1 MNQNQGN
8 QNPQNQRN
16 QFNQGRNQRN
26 PRQNQ
31 QMNKF
36 QGPGPMNQQN
46 NQFNQR
52 QQNFGQNQQQWNQQQ
67 NWGQQNRQQGNNWNR
82 NQGPPPLMGQ
92 SWGNPDNSFEG
103 GHQDEYQEEEYY
115 EDYPEGE
122 YSHYEEEYNEEEEF
136 TQQQQQQQQQKQET
150 PQKPQK
156 APDERFYEDN
166 FDEVPQTSSQVD
178 AAGPSTKIP
187 PPESTSTKEDTPP
200 KKEAEK
206 DEDELRF
213 DEQFKKWEEQFLNWK
228 KQNQNHPDRRAY
240 REYEMKFEECRKNL
254 LERREQMRRRKMQ
267 EKLQAIRA
275 EESAQE
281 DAQAKDVEKKA
292 EDVPKDVVQEEKTTP
307 EESQAAAPVESEP
320 LPQKQLENLTNLF
333 NANSGSIPGLDLVTH
348 EEKAGQEEARESS
361 ETVNL
366 LAGTLGEL
374 NRGANLAEI
383 SRNISSLLKT
393 PNLMDIL
400 SLVKGTSKEQSTVE
414 HAPLEKPNLDPWVD
428 MNDPWADIGA
438 GRSQERQEERYLER
452 NFDDRRIPEDFGHE
466 HRRFPEQFGMGDRGR
481 MYDDYSAARRYPDRG
496 ISRMDEDSMSQQSG
510 NWMRNYGDRM
520 NDFDNSRSSFSNV
533 NYDDSGD
540 IFRPTQVIDYQNMS
554 RDRASVDPLKD
565 PLAKKWPED
574 DILRPAKV
582 VDYGH
587 KKVDAAPAE
596 VPVITTIDY
605 GHGTALAKK
614 KKPEVLRHHLSKKQM
629 KRIDVEAI
637 IEAAK
642 KRRKARIEKMKVIE
656 QSNPDYPKK
665 GWILIGEKP
674 TFPTFPTKRGL
685 RKTRS
690 GRIQLPKAERR
701 RRAEEAIKLQYE
713 GISDS
718 EDDDVQ
724 EIGGLPSE
732 VVQISDDDMDDL
744 NESLPDVDDNP
755 DNQMSDTSL
764 PDAEEFDF
772 PSADKFLSEKS
783 AKRKAEEESKANE
796 EKRRREEDIFPEI
809 EEKKSKEEDIFP
821 EVERKKK
828 KEEDIFSEEEETG
841 FHVNIGDILDH
852 PHRKLRPKRIIMIM
866 RGPPGSG
873 KTHFA
878 KLIKDR
884 EVENGGSAPRILS
897 IDDYYM
903 TEEEE
908 MVRCPETNKMIE
920 MKKMVYTYEEGMEE
934 QYTQYLLKSFRKT
947 ITDGYFDFIIVDFNN
962 KELAPH
968 QEIVNF
974 GRTNGFT

>member
-1 MNQNQGN
+1 M
-8 QNPQNQRN
+8 
-16 QFNQGRNQRN
+16 
-26 PRQNQ
+26 
-31 QMNKF
+31 
-36 QGPGPMNQQN
+36 
-46 NQFNQR
+46 
-52 QQNFGQNQQQWNQQQ
+52 
-67 NWGQQNRQQGNNWNR
+67 
-82 NQGPPPLMGQ
+82 
-92 SWGNPDNSFEG
+92 
-103 GHQDEYQEEEYY
+103 
-115 EDYPEGE
+115 
-122 YSHYEEEYNEEEEF
+122 
-136 TQQQQQQQQQKQET
+136 
-150 PQKPQK
+150 
-156 APDERFYEDN
+156 
-166 FDEVPQTSSQVD
+166 D

-187 PPESTSTKEDTPP
+187 PPESTSTKEDTSP
-200 KKEAEK
+200 KKEPEK

-228 KQNQNHPDRRAY
+228 QQNQNHPDRRAY

-275 EESAQE
+275 EESAKE
-281 DAQAKDVEKKA
+281 DVQPKDVEKKV
-292 EDVPKDVVQEEKTTP
+292 EEVPKVVVEEEKPTP
-307 EESQAAAPVESEP
+307 EESEAAVPVDSEAP
-320 LPQKQLENLTNLF
+320 PQKQLENLANLF
-333 NANSGSIPGLDLVTH
+333 SGSSGSIPGLDLVTH
-348 EEKAGQEEARESS
+348 EEKAGQEAGENP
-361 ETVNL
+361 ETINL
-366 LAGTLGEL
+366 LAGKLGEL

-400 SLVKGTSKEQSTVE
+400 SLVKGTTKEQSAAE

-438 GRSQERQEERYLER
+438 GRTQERQEDKYPER
-452 NFDDRRIPEDFGHE
+452 NFDDRRIPGDFGHDRGYPDNYRDNYRDNVPDRRFPE
-466 HRRFPEQFGMGDRGR
+466 NFPERRFPEDFPDRRFPDRRFPDEYPDRRFPDEFPDRRFPENFPDRRYPENLQDRRYPESLQERRFPENLPDRRYPDDYPDRRFPEQFGMGDRGR

-496 ISRMDEDSMSQQSG
+496 VNRMDEDSMSQQSG

-554 RDRASVDPLKD
+554 RDRASVDPSKD

-587 KKVDAAPAE
+587 KKADGAAPE
-596 VPVITTIDY
+596 VPVVTTIDY

-614 KKPEVLRHHLSKKQM
+614 KKPEVMKHHLSKKQM
-629 KRIDVEAI
+629 KRINVEAI

-642 KRRKARIEKMKVIE
+642 NRRKARIEKMKVIE

-701 RRAEEAIKLQYE
+701 RRREEAIKLQYE

-724 EIGGLPSE
+724 EIGGLPPE

-744 NESLPDVDDNP
+744 
-755 DNQMSDTSL
+755 
-764 PDAEEFDF
+764 
-772 PSADKFLSEKS
+772 
-783 AKRKAEEESKANE
+783 
-796 EKRRREEDIFPEI
+796 
-809 EEKKSKEEDIFP
+809 
-821 EVERKKK
+821 
-828 KEEDIFSEEEETG
+828 
-841 FHVNIGDILDH
+841 
-852 PHRKLRPKRIIMIM
+852 
-866 RGPPGSG
+866 
-873 KTHFA
+873 
-878 KLIKDR
+878 
-884 EVENGGSAPRILS
+884 
-897 IDDYYM
+897 
-903 TEEEE
+903 
-908 MVRCPETNKMIE
+908 
-920 MKKMVYTYEEGMEE
+920 
-934 QYTQYLLKSFRKT
+934 
-947 ITDGYFDFIIVDFNN
+947 
-962 KELAPH
+962 
-968 QEIVNF
+968 
-974 GRTNGFT
+974 